1 MQEGYKLQE
10 VDELTSDDL
19 DHLISIYKE
28 KEKTIDQA
36 FPWLF

>member
-1 MQEGYKLQE
+1 MQEGYKLHE
-10 VDELTSDDL
+10 VDTLYISDL
-19 DHLISIYKE
+19 EHLVDIYKE

>member
-10 VDELTSDDL
+10 VDVLTSDDL

>member
-10 VDELTSDDL
+10 VDALTHDDL
-19 DHLISIYKE
+19 EHLIEIYKE